1 MKFYESIIIIRQD
14 ISSVDVDR
22 IVNSLKKIVDTHGG
36 QVIKTEYWGLRVLSY
51 KIMNNK
57 KGHYYFLGIQANQLI
72 VDELER
78 KAKFSESI
86 IRYSLVKVKQIDK
99 DVSPIL
105 QEEMNDTDN
114 TVDVTA
120 KKN

>member
-1 MKFYESIIIIRQD
+1 
-14 ISSVDVDR
+14 
-22 IVNSLKKIVDTHGG
+22 
-36 QVIKTEYWGLRVLSY
+36 
-51 KIMNNK
+51 MNNK